1 MRNIFKYGLLAMAIV
16 VTSVGVRAQDIPVS
30 GVVKDK
36 SNNSTLPY
44 ASVIV
49 KNESG
54 KTVPQL
60 STTTDDNGRFSTKV
74 KSGYRL
80 VFSFN
85 TWIFAISSSGI
96 IANGLTVA
104 PDSKPAAS

>member
-1 MRNIFKYGLLAMAIV
+1 MRNIFKYGLLAMAIA

-36 SNNSTLPY
+36 SNNTTLPY

-54 KTVPQL
+54 KLCLNFQL
-60 STTTDDNGRFSTKV
+60 QLMTTEDFLQK
-74 KSGYRL
+74 
-80 VFSFN
+80 
-85 TWIFAISSSGI
+85 
-96 IANGLTVA
+96 
-104 PDSKPAAS
+104 

>member
-1 MRNIFKYGLLAMAIV
+1 MRNIFKYGLLAMAIA

-74 KSGYRL
+74 KSGTDLYSLSWRST
-80 VFSFN
+80 VFQ
-85 TWIFAISSSGI
+85 
-96 IANGLTVA
+96 
-104 PDSKPAAS
+104 SKLLNLQNACKYI

>member
-1 MRNIFKYGLLAMAIV
+1 MRNIFKYGLLAMAIA

-49 KNESG
+49 K
-54 KTVPQL
+54 K
-60 STTTDDNGRFSTKV
+60 
-74 KSGYRL
+74 
-80 VFSFN
+80 
-85 TWIFAISSSGI
+85 
-96 IANGLTVA
+96 
-104 PDSKPAAS
+104 

>member
-1 MRNIFKYGLLAMAIV
+1 MRNIFKYGLLAMAIA

-60 STTTDDNGRFSTKV
+60 QPQLMITDDSLQKLRVVTDLYSLSWRST
-74 KSGYRL
+74 
-80 VFSFN
+80 VFQ
-85 TWIFAISSSGI
+85 
-96 IANGLTVA
+96 
-104 PDSKPAAS
+104 SKLLNLQNACKYI

>member
-1 MRNIFKYGLLAMAIV
+1 MRNIFKYGLLAMAIA

-49 KNESG
+49 KN
-54 KTVPQL
+54 
-60 STTTDDNGRFSTKV
+60 
-74 KSGYRL
+74 KS
-80 VFSFN
+80 
-85 TWIFAISSSGI
+85 
-96 IANGLTVA
+96 
-104 PDSKPAAS
+104 

>member
-1 MRNIFKYGLLAMAIV
+1 MRNIFKYGLLAMAIA

-60 STTTDDNGRFSTKV
+60 STTTDDSLQKLRVVTDLYSLSWRST
-74 KSGYRL
+74 
-80 VFSFN
+80 VFQ
-85 TWIFAISSSGI
+85 
-96 IANGLTVA
+96 
-104 PDSKPAAS
+104 SKLLNLQNACKYI

>member
-1 MRNIFKYGLLAMAIV
+1 MRNIFKYGLLAMAIA

-49 KNESG
+49 KMKVENCA
-54 KTVPQL
+54 
-60 STTTDDNGRFSTKV
+60 ST
-74 KSGYRL
+74 
-80 VFSFN
+80 FN
-85 TWIFAISSSGI
+85 Y
-96 IANGLTVA
+96 N
-104 PDSKPAAS
+104 

>member
-1 MRNIFKYGLLAMAIV
+1 MRNIFKYGLLAMAIA

-60 STTTDDNGRFSTKV
+60 STTTDDNGRFLRVVTDLYSLSWRST
-74 KSGYRL
+74 
-80 VFSFN
+80 VFQ
-85 TWIFAISSSGI
+85 
-96 IANGLTVA
+96 
-104 PDSKPAAS
+104 SKLLNLQNACKYI

>member
-1 MRNIFKYGLLAMAIV
+1 MRNIFKYGLLAMAIA

-49 KNESG
+49 KNESE
-54 KTVPQL
+54 KRCLSFQPQL
-60 STTTDDNGRFSTKV
+60 MITDDSLQKLRVVTDLYSLSWRST
-74 KSGYRL
+74 
-80 VFSFN
+80 VFQ
-85 TWIFAISSSGI
+85 
-96 IANGLTVA
+96 
-104 PDSKPAAS
+104 SKLLNLQNACKYI

>member
-1 MRNIFKYGLLAMAIV
+1 MRNIFKYGLLAMAIA

-60 STTTDDNGRFSTKV
+60 STTTDDNGQKLRVVTDLYPLSWRST
-74 KSGYRL
+74 
-80 VFSFN
+80 VFQ
-85 TWIFAISSSGI
+85 
-96 IANGLTVA
+96 
-104 PDSKPAAS
+104 SKLLNLQNACKYI

>member
-1 MRNIFKYGLLAMAIV
+1 MRNIFKYGLLAMAIA

-49 KNESG
+49 NTIAKSKNSRP
-54 KTVPQL
+54 K
-60 STTTDDNGRFSTKV
+60 NKMCH
-74 KSGYRL
+74 
-80 VFSFN
+80 
-85 TWIFAISSSGI
+85 
-96 IANGLTVA
+96 
-104 PDSKPAAS
+104 

>member
-1 MRNIFKYGLLAMAIV
+1 MRNIFKYGLLAMAIA

-49 KNESG
+49 KNESANR
-54 KTVPQL
+54 
-60 STTTDDNGRFSTKV
+60 DNLADG
-74 KSGYRL
+74 
-80 VFSFN
+80 
-85 TWIFAISSSGI
+85 SSS
-96 IANGLTVA
+96 
-104 PDSKPAAS
+104 PDAHSWSSPPTWYIPRG

>member
-1 MRNIFKYGLLAMAIV
+1 MRNIFKYGLLAMAIA

-74 KSGYRL
+74 KRVTDLYSLSWRST
-80 VFSFN
+80 VFQ
-85 TWIFAISSSGI
+85 
-96 IANGLTVA
+96 
-104 PDSKPAAS
+104 SKLLNLQNACKYI

>member
-1 MRNIFKYGLLAMAIV
+1 MRNIFKYGLLAMAIA

-60 STTTDDNGRFSTKV
+60 STTTDDNDSLQKLRVVTDLYSLSWRST
-74 KSGYRL
+74 
-80 VFSFN
+80 VFR
-85 TWIFAISSSGI
+85 
-96 IANGLTVA
+96 
-104 PDSKPAAS
+104 SKLLNLQNACKYI

>member
-1 MRNIFKYGLLAMAIV
+1 MRNIFKYGLLAMAIA

-36 SNNSTLPY
+36 SNNTTLPY

-60 STTTDDNGRFSTKV
+60 STTTDDDGRFSTKS
-74 KSGYRL
+74 KEWLSTCILFSGVRQS
-80 VFSFN
+80 FSQSN
-85 TWIFAISSSGI
+85 
-96 IANGLTVA
+96 
-104 PDSKPAAS
+104 

>member
-1 MRNIFKYGLLAMAIV
+1 MRNIFKYGLLAMAIA

-54 KTVPQL
+54 KTVLSFQPQL
-60 STTTDDNGRFSTKV
+60 TITDDSLQKLRVVTDLYSLSWRST
-74 KSGYRL
+74 
-80 VFSFN
+80 VFR
-85 TWIFAISSSGI
+85 
-96 IANGLTVA
+96 
-104 PDSKPAAS
+104 SKLLNLQNACKYI